1 MSVLDHVDLHVD
13 FDDELPDEIEDRTI
27 LSSLHSGVVSKL
39 EERANAILRDGRK
52 GVTALSE
59 KKDYLTDEQMALRQ
73 AREVLNTN
81 GFPDP
86 SICQG
91 LYRRSYS
98 PTMGTRPY
106 RSDSED
112 W

>member
-1 MSVLDHVDLHVD
+1 MSAPTTDHIIDADDLGDRVLLGA
-13 FDDELPDEIEDRTI
+13 LY
-27 LSSLHSGVVSKL
+27 SGVKSDL
-39 EERANAILRDGRK
+39 EEKANAILREGRR

-73 AREVLNTN
+73 AREVLNSN

-91 LYRRSYS
+91 LYRRSYNAHA
-98 PTMGTRPY
+98 GTRPS
-106 RSDSED
+106 RSLNDE

>member
-1 MSVLDHVDLHVD
+1 MSITDQTSVDL
-13 FDDELPDEIEDRTI
+13 EDRV
-27 LSSLHSGVVSKL
+27 LLDDLYNGVKADL
-39 EERANAILRDGRK
+39 EEKANAILRDGRR

-73 AREVLNTN
+73 AREVLNGN

-86 SICQG
+86 SIKQG
-91 LYRRSYS
+91 LYRRVYNANA
-98 PTMGTRPY
+98 GVRPC
-106 RSDSED
+106 RSFNEE

>member
-1 MSVLDHVDLHVD
+1 MSLLSEFDLGEGD
-13 FDDELPDEIEDRTI
+13 QPLRDDRTI
-27 LSSLHSGVVSKL
+27 LDSLYCGVKLDL
-39 EERANAILRDGRK
+39 EEAANAILREGRK

-86 SICQG
+86 SIKQG
-91 LYRRSYS
+91 LYRRTYS
-98 PTMGTRPY
+98 PMLGSRPC
-106 RSDSED
+106 RAMSED

>member
-1 MSVLDHVDLHVD
+1 MSVLDHADDDTLEDLY
-13 FDDELPDEIEDRTI
+13 DRAI
-27 LSSLHSGVVSKL
+27 LSSLCSGVKSDL
-39 EERANAILRDGRK
+39 EEKANAILRDGRK

-91 LYRRSYS
+91 LYRRVYS

-106 RSDSED
+106 RADNED

>member
-1 MSVLDHVDLHVD
+1 MSLLGDTDSDQDDRALLGDLY
-13 FDDELPDEIEDRTI
+13 
-27 LSSLHSGVVSKL
+27 SGVKSEL

-73 AREVLNTN
+73 AREVLNGN

-86 SICQG
+86 SIRQG
-91 LYRRSYS
+91 LYRRAYNAH
-98 PTMGTRPY
+98 TGTRPC
-106 RSDSED
+106 RSFTEE

>member
-1 MSVLDHVDLHVD
+1 MSVTDQIGADL
-13 FDDELPDEIEDRTI
+13 EDRV
-27 LSSLHSGVVSKL
+27 LLGALYSGVKSDL
-39 EERANAILRDGRK
+39 EEQANAILREGRR

-73 AREVLNTN
+73 AREVLNGN

-86 SICQG
+86 SIKQG

-98 PTMGTRPY
+98 PTMGNRPC
-106 RSDSED
+106 RSVTED

>member
-1 MSVLDHVDLHVD
+1 MSMTTAEHYEDADLEGRGLLDALY
-13 FDDELPDEIEDRTI
+13 
-27 LSSLHSGVVSKL
+27 SGVKADL
-39 EERANAILRDGRK
+39 EERANAILREGRR

-73 AREVLNTN
+73 AREVSNTN
-81 GFPDP
+81 GFPEP

-91 LYRRSYS
+91 LYRRAYNAQAGARPGRTSYS
-98 PTMGTRPY
+98 
-106 RSDSED
+106 EE

>member
-1 MSVLDHVDLHVD
+1 MSVTDQITADLHNRVLLND
-13 FDDELPDEIEDRTI
+13 IC
-27 LSSLHSGVVSKL
+27 GVNTSL
-39 EERANAILRDGRK
+39 EEKANAILREGRR

-59 KKDYLTDEQMALRQ
+59 KKDYLTEEQMALRQ
-73 AREVLNTN
+73 AREVPNAN

-91 LYRRSYS
+91 LYRRSYNALAGS
-98 PTMGTRPY
+98 RPS
-106 RSDSED
+106 RSYSEE